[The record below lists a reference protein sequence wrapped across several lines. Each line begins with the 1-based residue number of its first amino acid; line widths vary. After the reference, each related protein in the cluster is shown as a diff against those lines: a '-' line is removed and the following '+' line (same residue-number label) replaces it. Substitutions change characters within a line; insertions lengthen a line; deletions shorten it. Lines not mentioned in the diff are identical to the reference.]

1 MILYL
6 DSFLKDGI
14 SAGSIEEWI
23 KEHIRMSCIRAY
35 EQGVIDY
42 VNQPLE
48 ECINKQ
54 NIISAMSE
62 IMEIDN
68 GCAVGTE
75 KQDEVIK
82 VLTEYFGIPKVKNN
96 IEIQRG
102 DENSRLDN
110 LEKKLAQVE
119 NICSGYTEL
128 SLGLVDV
135 RNKLEMLDEKIQ
147 DKIDEVMLH
156 LKVGF

>member
-1 MILYL
+1 M
-6 DSFLKDGI
+6 
-14 SAGSIEEWI
+14 E
-23 KEHIRMSCIRAY
+23 
-35 EQGVIDY
+35 
-42 VNQPLE
+42 LE
-48 ECINKQ
+48 ECVNKQ
-54 NIISAMSE
+54 TIISAMSE

-82 VLTEYFGIPKVKNN
+82 VLTEYFGIKLIATP

-110 LEKKLAQVE
+110 LEKKLVQVE